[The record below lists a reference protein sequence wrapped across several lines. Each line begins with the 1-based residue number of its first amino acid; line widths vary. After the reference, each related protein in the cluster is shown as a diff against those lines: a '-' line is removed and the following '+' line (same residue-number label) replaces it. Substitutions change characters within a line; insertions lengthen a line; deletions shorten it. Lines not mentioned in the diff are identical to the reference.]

1 MAYTFCPIIAMNE
14 PVTAD
19 ASIRLLKTSFM
30 ALAIP
35 INIDKKGRK
44 HLIKKI
50 LSSDDPCKVLVV
62 TLTNEV
68 KTIETC

>member
-1 MAYTFCPIIAMNE
+1 MAAELVEIDDSSGVQEIGSVIY
-14 PVTAD
+14 V
-19 ASIRLLKTSFM
+19 
-30 ALAIP
+30 
-35 INIDKKGRK
+35 IDKKGRK